1 MGPFVDASRVGGCH
15 QFSNERSE
23 EFVRISVG
31 IVGWG
36 IPEFD
41 VDRSCRGCSSIR
53 DDDHENGLLVDY
65 DNPVII
71 DAEMVD
77 FCCSSCPLT
86 GILRDRERYAP
97 SANRPHG
104 EMHDEGAGSIL

>member
-1 MGPFVDASRVGGCH
+1 MGSSVDASRVGGCH
-15 QFSNERSE
+15 QFSNKRSE

-31 IVGWG
+31 IVGWR
-36 IPEFD
+36 ISEFD

-65 DNPVII
+65 DNPAII

-77 FCCSSCPLT
+77 VCRFECSKDIRLF
-86 GILRDRERYAP
+86 R
-97 SANRPHG
+97 
-104 EMHDEGAGSIL
+104 